1 MRGIFC
7 LKKIDSVQFFYL
19 HSSDVRNWI
28 FTQGRHWRNLL
39 VKTKVCLV
47 EVCLLAFFKCFFLLK
62 LKFFFKNK
70 PPEKITLRHIVYLH
84 LSELLYMA
92 FFLQTFEIINK
103 KIAINTDTLINST
116 DDGLSWRSQS
126 ECSNKCFRI
135 LEICFCEISF

>member
-1 MRGIFC
+1 MQKLISQIWKHLFEP
-7 LKKIDSVQFFYL
+7 
-19 HSSDVRNWI
+19 I

-84 LSELLYMA
+84 LSELLYMD
-92 FFLQTFEIINK
+92 L
-103 KIAINTDTLINST
+103 
-116 DDGLSWRSQS
+116 
-126 ECSNKCFRI
+126 
-135 LEICFCEISF
+135 